1 MADDTQ
7 ITGRAYAAIRR
18 DIMRCTLAPGSE
30 VSAAHLAEHFGFGLG
45 PVRIALSRLE
55 QEGLIKALPRKGYL
69 VIPVTLKS
77 VLDIFEMRA
86 LLEPYVARQAAGK
99 IDPAKLAF
107 LDAVCNRDYNHRNA
121 ESRLEYLEANRA
133 FHVFIAESAGN
144 QKLTG
149 TLSQILDEM
158 TRILFMGL
166 GLRNRT
172 EEMQHA
178 HKALVEALVANDA
191 EEAERLAAQE
201 VLSSKQMVLDA
212 ILSSPAIQDVPLA
225 VAPQAVGISA

>member
-1 MADDTQ
+1 MADDSQ
-7 ITGRAYAAIRR
+7 ITARAYAAIRQ
-18 DIMRCTLAPGSE
+18 DIMRCTLAPGRE
-30 VSAAHLAEHFGFGLG
+30 VSAAYLVEHLGFGLG

-55 QEGLIKALPRKGYL
+55 QEGLVKALPRKGYL

-86 LLEPYVARQAAGK
+86 LLEPFVARKAAGK
-99 IDPAKLAF
+99 IDPAKLTF
-107 LDAVCNRDYNHRNA
+107 LNAVCNRDYNHENA

-172 EEMQHA
+172 KEMQHE

-191 EEAERLAAQE
+191 DAAERLAAQE

-212 ILSSPAIQDVPLA
+212 ILSSPAIQDVPLG
-225 VAPQAVGISA
+225 VAERSLGIEV